1 MEYVPLI
8 NKLELFYD
16 DPVQFEPV
24 VQQVKDRIHR
34 GKYNRTELL
43 NVWRKLTKG
52 LKDSINCETNI
63 KCLLSKKIEFL
74 NYSHDYEPMIHL
86 LTNGSPELVDSIVSR
101 FPVEKLIG
109 FQQEHESKLSLSQ
122 DLNMDCPVMN
132 CLELLRKSKGKESVD
147 YKKKMDILLKYIP
160 LQFNFTL
167 KYVSNHTLCF
177 TTPLANMILQNEPI
191 MSAYIKLHGGSLD
204 DRIEEPLCIDCQKSY
219 YQFFQVKAVDL
230 PLLKYFEQTSKRDYE
245 LLIKQTRTF
254 MNRKKNTVKKGAS
267 ETKRNETRK
276 NDTNRMKFN
285 QPSIS
290 LNEGLNLNA
299 PNVINTGLN
308 LNAPN
313 LINTGL
319 NLNAPNVKTPN
330 MNNLKERIRLN
341 KEKRNL
347 LVESSL
353 KVRQPKNK
361 NKNKTAKTKEN
372 PYVVVGG
379 VGGSGTRLISSI
391 LATLGLNIGS
401 DLNEAYDNLSFTLL
415 YKHLNTLTMDTKT
428 FDESYRILK
437 KSILGTRN
445 TLTEP
450 EKEMLEEL
458 SEKGRPGHPQTWLKE
473 RANNIRLI
481 DENGPLD
488 NPYLKELPQIQHKPL
503 LGKWGW
509 KEPNSHMILNRL
521 NKKTKFIMVV
531 RNGLDMAFSSN
542 QNQLRLWGPT
552 ILPKEMLKFDK
563 QGHIL
568 YSPRVSMKYW
578 TLVHKKVMEES
589 KALGEHFLMV
599 NFDDMCIHPE
609 KWLKILCDFLKV
621 DSSVIPE
628 IRPLVIYQSEGIGR
642 FKKHDLA
649 QFDPSDVLFAKE
661 LGFDTE
667 PSTPMPIQ
675 LNMNIRHPRVVIG
688 AVGGSGTRLIASMI
702 YALGVNMGTNLN
714 SSFDNNVFVYLF
726 RRIQT
731 LQLTDA
737 KFKQYLDIMYKTFG
751 MEKGIH
757 LTKAESKTIDELSNI
772 GGQQFTKK
780 WLKKHAGI
788 LKRMITNGPNTGLN
802 AETKEMFQEIK
813 KEIHLKHQP
822 LAGTWGWKAPNSH
835 VMMYRLHKSC
845 PDMKYIMVIR
855 NGLDMA
861 FSDNKNQLEL
871 WGPLLFSKEELS
883 QPGWS
888 SSPRLSLKYWRIVH
902 ERVLK
907 EGAQMGKQFFLL
919 NYDILC
925 ENPDKTVNELLQY
938 LGCNPDKEL
947 VNTLSGL
954 IRKSEGIGRFRKEDL
969 SQFDKEDI
977 DYVESLGFDVK

>member
-16 DPVQFEPV
+16 DPVQFEEV
-24 VQQVKDRIHR
+24 VQKVKDRIHR
-34 GKYNRTELL
+34 GKYNQTELL
-43 NVWRKLTKG
+43 NVWRKLTHG
-52 LKDSINCETNI
+52 LKDSMNCETNI
-63 KCLLSKKIEFL
+63 RCLLSNKIEFL
-74 NYSHDYEPMIHL
+74 NYSHDHEPMIHL
-86 LTNGSPELVDSIVSR
+86 LTYGSPELVESVVSR
-101 FPVEKLIG
+101 FPVEKLTG
-109 FQQEHESKLSLSQ
+109 FQQEHESKLSLAQ

-147 YKKKMDILLKYIP
+147 YKHKMDILLKYIP

-167 KYVSNHTLCF
+167 KYISNHTLCF
-177 TTPLANMILQNEPI
+177 TTPLAYMILQNEPT
-191 MSAYIKLHGGSLD
+191 MAEFIKNHGGSLD
-204 DRIEEPLCIDCQKSY
+204 DRIKEPLCVDCQKSY
-219 YQFFQVKAVDL
+219 YQFFQVEEVDL
-230 PLLKYFEQTSKRDYE
+230 PLLKYFEENSKSDYA

-254 MNRKKNTVKKGAS
+254 MNRKKNTMKTRAN
-267 ETKRNETRK
+267 ETKRNETQ
-276 NDTNRMKFN
+276 RMKFN
-285 QPSIS
+285 QPSI
-290 LNEGLNLNA
+290 NLNLNA
-299 PNVINTGLN
+299 PNVNNPEIN
-308 LNAPN
+308 LNA
-313 LINTGL
+313 L
-319 NLNAPNVKTPN
+319 NVKTPNVKTPN
-330 MNNLKERIRLN
+330 LNNLKERIRLN

-347 LVESSL
+347 LFEPSTL

-361 NKNKTAKTKEN
+361 TLKTKEN

-415 YKHLNTLTMDTKT
+415 YKHLNTLNMDDKT

-437 KSILGTRN
+437 NSILGTQN
-445 TLTEP
+445 SLTEQ
-450 EKEMLEEL
+450 EKQTLEEL
-458 SEKGRPGHPQTWLKE
+458 SEKGRPGHPHAWLKE
-473 RANNIRLI
+473 RANNIRVI
-481 DENGPLD
+481 DKNGPLD
-488 NPYLKELPQIQHKPL
+488 NPYLKELPQIQHKAL

-578 TLVHKKVMEES
+578 TLVHKKIIEES
-589 KALGEHFLMV
+589 KAFGDHFLMI

-609 KWLKILCDFLKV
+609 KWLQILCEFLKI
-621 DSSVIPE
+621 DRSVIPE

-649 QFDPSDVLFAKE
+649 QFDPSDILFAKN

-675 LNMNIRHPRVVIG
+675 LNINIRHPRVVIG
-688 AVGGSGTRLIASMI
+688 AVGGSGTRLIASMM

-726 RRIQT
+726 RRVQT
-731 LQLTDA
+731 LQLSDA

-757 LTKAESKTIDELSNI
+757 LTKAESKTIDALSNI
-772 GGQQFTKK
+772 GGQQFTQK
-780 WLKKHAGI
+780 WLKRHAGI
-788 LKRMITNGPNTGLN
+788 LKRMITHGPDAGLN
-802 AETKEMFQEIK
+802 PESKEMFNEIK
-813 KEIHLKHQP
+813 KEIQLKRQP

-835 VMMYRLHKSC
+835 VMMYRLHQSC

-871 WGPLLFSKEELS
+871 WGPVLFRKEELS

-902 ERVLK
+902 ERVLM
-907 EGAQMGKQFFLL
+907 EGSKMGPQFFLL

-925 ENPDKTVNELLQY
+925 DKPDKTIKELLQY

-969 SQFDKEDI
+969 SQFDQDDI